1 MVTWH
6 INNYK
11 KALKIKPDYAEAH
24 FNLGCVRKDKGDL
37 EAAIASYKQ
46 AINIEPDYAKAFY
59 NTALSQEIGW
69 LEEAEM
75 SLSLQDFEAGWP
87 LYEWRW
93 KLTKVF
99 SNPLKS
105 TKPLWKPSKKQRV
118 LLWGKQ
124 GVGDEIMF
132 ASLIPDLYS
141 SSSKLIVLTDKRLI
155 PLFRRSFPDDIE
167 CPSGVICLTAA
178 ILNSWVY
185 RSPAIVG
192 LLLRYIVTN

>member
-11 KALKIKPDYAEAH
+11 KSLKIKPDYAEAH
-24 FNLGCVRKDKGDL
+24 LNLGYVRQDEGDL
-37 EAAIASYKQ
+37 DAAIASYKQ
-46 AINIEPDYAKAFY
+46 ALKIQPDYAKAFY
-59 NTALSQEIGW
+59 NTSLVN
-69 LEEAEM
+69 
-75 SLSLQDFEAGWP
+75 LSLQDFEVGWP

-93 KLTKVF
+93 KLAKVL

-118 LLWGKQ
+118 LLWGEQ

-132 ASLIPDLYS
+132 GSLIPDLYS

-192 LLLRYIVTN
+192 LLLRYIVTNWSVY